1 MDTTSVP
8 HDSPQ
13 TRPSMQCMDG
23 IICGANS
30 IQCVRNEV
38 INWQVAINAT
48 LDQLRHITPTFE
60 ASERR
65 AFPRTACDQLEWPSA
80 DLMTTR
86 SNSNHARSSPT
97 SMATLKGS
105 THNTRILRGV
115 MSEVFKHG
123 GIQQR

>member
-1 MDTTSVP
+1 
-8 HDSPQ
+8 
-13 TRPSMQCMDG
+13 MDG

-30 IQCVRNEV
+30 IQSVCYEV

-48 LDQLRHITPTFE
+48 LDQLWHITPTFE

-86 SNSNHARSSPT
+86 SNSNHARSPPT

-115 MSEVFKHG
+115 MSEVL
-123 GIQQR
+123 